1 MIKGNRDYI
10 QPFKRTLVRWLK
22 SKKETENNLIFY
34 VIYKDCVKKFII
46 DFNGKSLIFIVHR
59 VLNECL
65 LLALDNNCDL
75 EDLIITE
82 RGDLIII

>member
-1 MIKGNRDYI
+1 MIKGDKDYI
-10 QPFKRTLVRWLK
+10 QPFRKTLVKWLK
-22 SKKETENNLIFY
+22 SKKEQGNNLIFY

-46 DFNGKSLIFIVHR
+46 DFNGKGLTYITEK
-59 VLNECL
+59 VLSVCL
-65 LLALDNNCDL
+65 LLALDYNCDL